1 LWPVSFSTIMPATV
15 YAVAG
20 GKGGVGK
27 TTTAANLAATL
38 RATGREVVLVDADLA
53 MSNLQGI
60 IGIDHDPTLHDV
72 LAGNADLE
80 DAIVGESADA
90 LDAAGRLDVLPGA
103 SELDAFAAAD
113 PSGITEVVDVLAGR
127 YDVIVLDTASGVSRE
142 SAIPIEAAD
151 ETIVMT
157 TPDRAAVLDAKK
169 TAEFVR
175 GLDCSVAGLVV
186 SRTCQGLTDE
196 EIVETVGVDHLA
208 TIPDLDV
215 PGADPLMPYRTLVVR
230 LLIGHEVATDPA
242 AVLDIEPGQ
251 TPRITSTLEPTP
263 EKSATTVEVSAPAA
277 GASGGD
283 DVPAETPADG
293 DESVADEEATDDTE
307 SEEHEG
313 RFGRFVDAIGR

>member
-1 LWPVSFSTIMPATV
+1 MPATV

-60 IGIDHDPTLHDV
+60 IGIDHEPTLHDV

-127 YDVIVLDTASGVSRE
+127 YDAIVLDTASGVSRE

-186 SRTCQGLTDE
+186 SRTCQGLTDD

-215 PGADPLMPYRTLVVR
+215 PGVDPLVPYRTLVVR
-230 LLIGHEVATDPA
+230 LLIGQDVATDPA

-263 EKSATTVEVSAPAA
+263 EQSATSVEVSTPAA
-277 GASGGD
+277 TSGGA
-283 DVPAETPADG
+283 DVSEDPAVTDG
-293 DESVADEEATDDTE
+293 DESAAGESADETE
-307 SEEHEG
+307 EVESDG
-313 RFGRFVDAIGR
+313 RLGRFVDAIGR

>member
-1 LWPVSFSTIMPATV
+1 MPATV

-72 LAGNADLE
+72 LGGNADLE

-113 PSGITEVVDVLAGR
+113 PSGITDVVDVLAGR
-127 YDVIVLDTASGVSRE
+127 YDAIVLDTASGVSRE

-175 GLDCSVAGLVV
+175 GLDCSVAGVVV

-196 EIVETVGVDHLA
+196 EIVDIVDTHHLA

-215 PGADPLMPYRTLVVR
+215 PDADPLMPYRTLVVR
-230 LLIGHEVATDPA
+230 LLIGHDVATDPA

-263 EKSATTVEVSAPAA
+263 EKPTTSVEVSAPAA
-277 GASGGD
+277 PSSEG
-283 DVPAETPADG
+283 DVPAETAAADSG
-293 DESVADEEATDDTE
+293 DEAVSPEESTGDTE
-307 SEEHEG
+307 GEKREG
-313 RFGRFVDAIGR
+313 RLGRFVDAIGR

>member
-1 LWPVSFSTIMPATV
+1 MPATV

-60 IGIDHDPTLHDV
+60 IGIDHDPTIHDV

-80 DAIVGESADA
+80 DAIVGESSDA

-103 SELDAFAAAD
+103 SDLDAFANAD
-113 PSGITEVVDVLAGR
+113 PSGVTEVVDVLAGR
-127 YDVIVLDTASGVSRE
+127 YDAIVLDTASGVSRE
-142 SAIPIEAAD
+142 SAIPIQAAD
-151 ETIVMT
+151 ETLVVT

-175 GLDCSVAGLVV
+175 GLDGSVAGVVV

-196 EIVETVGVDHLA
+196 EVAETIGVDHLA
-208 TIPDLDV
+208 TVPDLDI
-215 PGADPLMPYRTLVVR
+215 PGVDPLMPYRTLVVR
-230 LLIGHEVATDPA
+230 LLIGHDVATDPA

-251 TPRITSTLEPTP
+251 TPRITGTLEPTP
-263 EKSATTVEVSAPAA
+263 EKSATSVAVSAPSGEDE
-277 GASGGD
+277 GAD
-283 DVPAETPADG
+283 ETTADG
-293 DESVADEEATDDTE
+293 DGAVAEDAIDDAEGEESA
-307 SEEHEG
+307 G
-313 RFGRFVDAIGR
+313 RFGRFVNAIGR

>member
-1 LWPVSFSTIMPATV
+1 MPATV

-38 RATGREVVLVDADLA
+38 RATGRAVALVDADLA
-53 MSNLQGI
+53 MSNLQGT
-60 IGIDHDPTLHDV
+60 IGIDHDPTIHDV
-72 LAGNADLE
+72 LAGDADLE

-103 SELDAFAAAD
+103 SELAAFADAD
-113 PSGITEVVDVLAGR
+113 PSGITDVVDVLAGR
-127 YDVIVLDTASGVSRE
+127 YDTIVLDTAAGVSRE

-175 GLDCSVAGLVV
+175 GLDGSVAGVVV
-186 SRTCQGLTDE
+186 SRTCQGLTDD
-196 EIVETVGVDHLA
+196 EIAETVGVDHLA
-208 TIPDLDV
+208 TVPDLDA
-215 PGADPLMPYRTLVVR
+215 PGVDPLVPYRTLVVR
-230 LLIGHEVATDPA
+230 LLIGNDVTTDPA

-263 EKSATTVEVSAPAA
+263 EKSATSVEVSTPAA
-277 GASGGD
+277 TSGED
-283 DVPAETPADG
+283 DVPAEPSATGG
-293 DESVADEEATDDTE
+293 DESATPESSDDAEEKEEEE
-307 SEEHEG
+307 SDG

>member
-1 LWPVSFSTIMPATV
+1 MPATV

-60 IGIDHDPTLHDV
+60 VGIDHDPTIHDV

-80 DAIVGESADA
+80 DAVVGESSDA

-113 PSGITEVVDVLAGR
+113 PSAITEVVDVLADR
-127 YDVIVLDTASGVSRE
+127 YDAIVLDTASGVSRE

-157 TPDRAAVLDAKK
+157 TPDQAAVFDAKK
-169 TAEFVR
+169 TAEFAR
-175 GLDCSVAGLVV
+175 GLDCSVAGIVV
-186 SRTCQGLTDE
+186 SRTCQGLSDE
-196 EIVETVGVDHLA
+196 EIVETVGADHLA
-208 TIPDLDV
+208 TVPDLDM
-215 PGADPLMPYRTLVVR
+215 PGVDPLLPYRTLVVR
-230 LLIGHEVATDPA
+230 LLIGHDVATDPS

-251 TPRITSTLEPTP
+251 TPRITKTLKPTP
-263 EKSATTVEVSAPAA
+263 ETSAASVEVSAPVSSGGSRDEAA
-277 GASGGD
+277 GTTATDGNGGT
-283 DVPAETPADG
+283 VAAEELT
-293 DESVADEEATDDTE
+293 DETEDEEKG
-307 SEEHEG
+307 S
-313 RFGRFVDAIGR
+313 RLGRFVDALGR

>member
-1 LWPVSFSTIMPATV
+1 MPATV

-38 RATGREVVLVDADLA
+38 RATGRAVALVDADLA

-60 IGIDHDPTLHDV
+60 IGIDHDPTIHDV
-72 LAGNADLE
+72 LAGDADLE

-90 LDAAGRLDVLPGA
+90 LDAAGRLDVLPGT
-103 SELDAFAAAD
+103 SELAAFADAD

-127 YDVIVLDTASGVSRE
+127 YDAIVLDTASGVSRE

-151 ETIVMT
+151 ETVVMT

-175 GLDCSVAGLVV
+175 GLDGSVAGLVV
-186 SRTCQGLTDE
+186 SRTCQGLTDD

-215 PGADPLMPYRTLVVR
+215 PGVDPLVPYRTLVVR
-230 LLIGHEVATDPA
+230 LLIGQDVATDPA

-263 EKSATTVEVSAPAA
+263 EQSATSVEVSTPAA
-277 GASGGD
+277 TSGGA
-283 DVPAETPADG
+283 DVAEEPAVTDG
-293 DESVADEEATDDTE
+293 DESAAGESADETE
-307 SEEHEG
+307 EVESDG
-313 RFGRFVDAIGR
+313 RLGRFVDAIGR